1 MQKAYS
7 MIPFGMSGI
16 EAIVKASDSPGSR
29 QVELYDL
36 QYNTIGSPIPL
47 EIAALSIKTPANE
60 RWPSADKWRYTSSD
74 GGLTVTIN
82 PLRYLKNGLVDTS
95 INYGIPVAFHLESC
109 DMEKEFTTMD
119 RNYVDFLLD
128 DGPLGFYDHDGRLGI
143 NNDLCDKRFYGM
155 AVPTLSVAF
164 GTGSR
169 ELRALECEYLYYGN
183 MVHVLPYT
191 FNTASVLAQEE
202 YREQIVDILSYA
214 VDTDKPLV
222 MKVAGGVLQVE
233 TALRYRYRNGV
244 QHAVPNSRETS
255 VTWSGAEMHFIID
268 RAFVAAIPLGVM
280 HAQKERAIL
289 M

>member
-7 MIPFGMSGI
+7 MVPFGMSGI

-36 QYNTIGSPIPL
+36 QYNTIGAPIPL
-47 EIAALSIKTPANE
+47 EIATLSIQTPVTE

-74 GGLTVTIN
+74 GGLTITIN
-82 PLRYLKNGLVDTS
+82 PLCYLKNGLVDTS

-109 DMEKEFTTMD
+109 DMEKELTIMD
-119 RNYVDFLLD
+119 RKYVGFLLA
-128 DGPLGFYDHDGRLGI
+128 DGDLSFYDHEGRLGI
-143 NNDLCDKRFYGM
+143 KNDLCDKRFYGM
-155 AVPTLSVAF
+155 EVPTLSVAI

-169 ELRALECEYLYYGN
+169 ELRALEREYLYYGN
-183 MVHVLPYT
+183 MVHVVPYT

-202 YREQIVDILSYA
+202 YSEQIVDILSYA
-214 VDTDKPLV
+214 VDTDKPFV

-244 QHAVPNSRETS
+244 HMLFP
-255 VTWSGAEMHFIID
+255 I
-268 RAFVAAIPLGVM
+268 RAK
-280 HAQKERAIL
+280 HR
-289 M
+289 